1 LNKKTPCKNLIA
13 IFPTVFQNFSP
24 VRFFSVIIP
33 VYNRPE
39 EVAELLESLVQQA
52 YRHLEILIIEDGS
65 TLSSEAVV
73 ASFAQ
78 SLPIQYYQ
86 KPNSGPGDS
95 RNFGAQ
101 RAKGDFF
108 LFLDSD
114 CLVPPGYFEAI
125 NFYLEQQ
132 PHIEA
137 FGGPDRAHPAFSP
150 VQKAINYAMTSRLT
164 TGGIRG
170 SKHYASAKFHPR
182 SFNMGLSR
190 AVFAHTKGFGKMR
203 FGEDIDLSL
212 RIQEGGFATALIPDA
227 FVYHKRRTDFRKFF
241 KQIYNSGIAR
251 INLYKLHPT
260 SLKAI
265 HFLPF
270 VFVLMAVFWLLG
282 GLLLQAPW
290 WWWLPLPLGVAVV
303 FFDALLYYRYTP
315 QVALLA
321 IPATL
326 VQLGAYGLGFGQAL
340 WRRVLLG
347 RASFQAFE
355 KNFYK

>member
-1 LNKKTPCKNLIA
+1 MNKKTPHKILIA
-13 IFPTVFQNFSP
+13 IFPLIFQNFSS
-24 VRFFSVIIP
+24 VHFFSVIIP

-39 EVAELLESLVQQA
+39 EVAELLKSLELQA
-52 YRHLEILIIEDGS
+52 YRHFEILIVEDGS
-65 TLSSEAVV
+65 ELSAEAVV
-73 ASFAQ
+73 ASFAER
-78 SLPIQYYQ
+78 LPIAYYQ

-108 LFLDSD
+108 IFLDSD
-114 CLVPPGYFEAI
+114 CLVPEGYFEAL
-125 NFYLEQQ
+125 NSYLEQH
-132 PHIEA
+132 PDTEA
-137 FGGPDRAHPAFSP
+137 FGGPDRAHENFTDI
-150 VQKAINYAMTSRLT
+150 QKAINYAMTSRLT

-170 SKHYASAKFHPR
+170 SKHYQSAKFHPR

-190 AVFAHTKGFGKMR
+190 AVFEYTQGFGKMR

-212 RIQEGGFATALIPDA
+212 RIQAGGFATALIPDA

-270 VFVLMAVFWLLG
+270 IFVVSFIFWFLA
-282 GLLLQAPW
+282 GLLLQAPG
-290 WWWLPLPLGVAVV
+290 WWLAVPLGALVV
-303 FFDALLYYRYTP
+303 FFDALLFYRYTP
-315 QVALLA
+315 KVAALSVLA
-321 IPATL
+321 TV

-340 WRRVLLG
+340 WRRVLLQK
-347 RASFQAFE
+347 ASFQAFE